1 MVGKPGSSNL
11 GASNQSGGLVGSSY
25 FEVDPSIISSS
36 SFASD
41 FFGLSYGLPDF
52 PQGPASVV
60 VKDEVASNNRRSIDR
75 METIVIVF
83 FVTW

>member
-60 VKDEVASNNRRSIDR
+60 VKDEVASNKRRSSMTMDDR
-75 METIVIVF
+75 C
-83 FVTW
+83 